1 MREMCG
7 RGGCLLY
14 AEING
19 VLKPESSTNSGAHVI
34 SHHRLNQVISMTCCS
49 FDASTKIHSRSPV
62 LPSPDPV
69 CPPGSGFPLD
79 FSGGFAHIRYRLRT
93 RRMATGPNTI
103 PGPYFGP
110 LLSCDLVSHWTS
122 SV

>member
-49 FDASTKIHSRSPV
+49 FDASTKIHLTVHPSYLQLIRFARLVRASPWTSPAASHTSVTGCARAGWRRDRTLSRVHSRP
-62 LPSPDPV
+62 LP
-69 CPPGSGFPLD
+69 
-79 FSGGFAHIRYRLRT
+79 
-93 RRMATGPNTI
+93 
-103 PGPYFGP
+103 
-110 LLSCDLVSHWTS
+110 SCDLVSHWTS
-122 SV
+122 PV